1 MHHAVFDGWSVGV
14 FMRDLGAFY
23 GAAAGQADVPLALP
37 ELATRYV
44 DFAAWQRRSLETGVH
59 DAKLDYWRACL
70 ADAEPWLDLP
80 TDHPRPAVA
89 RNVGHTFS
97 VHLSAELT
105 RRIDEFGRAHG
116 ATRFMLL
123 LAVFQL
129 LMGRYAQ
136 TTDVSVGSPV
146 SGRTRPEVEDLV
158 GYFVN
163 TVVLRARWSDDPA
176 FTRFLDRVR
185 ETTLGAYENQDVPFE
200 RVVEEVKPPRDPSRT
215 PLFQVMLAMQ
225 DAAVDPDALPGLR
238 VAERFLPGQTAKFDL
253 TLVWEQQPD
262 ADGGLY
268 GVLEYDTALFEQPT
282 VQRMLDHYVDLL
294 ESALSSPDTPVSRL
308 GLTAAGPAVSEL
320 EQSPIAPTATLH
332 SLFAA
337 SASRWADQPALVQES
352 RSLSYAELDTR
363 SSAVCAALRSRGIR
377 PGDTVAVR
385 MDRDLDWPVALL
397 GILKA
402 GAAYVPV
409 DVRTPQDRFEHICR
423 DAQVR
428 LVLTLADVCDALAEG
443 ADATEPGFED
453 VHPQSLAYILY
464 TSGTTGLPKGVCV
477 SHANL
482 VHTLERV
489 ADRYELGRED
499 RVVQFAAL
507 AFDVAAEELFATLL
521 RGGAVVLP
529 PPGPVLGIGELVA
542 LAKRES
548 VSVLNLPA
556 SYWHEWVSA
565 LATHP
570 VSDCAALRLVIAGS
584 ERVDPGKLALWQ
596 AAVPAGV
603 RWLNGYGPTE
613 TTITATVHEP
623 AAVVGRGAAPAATTA
638 VPIGRPLPGVR
649 AHVLD
654 GALNQVPS
662 GVPGDLYIS
671 GAGVARGY
679 LNDPA
684 RTCCA
689 FLPDPWGP
697 PGSRMYATGD
707 RARRSADGE
716 LEFLGREDDQVKLR
730 GFRIELG
737 EIEAALASWPGVV
750 EAAAAVRD
758 SEAGEP
764 VLVGYVASAGAGSS
778 SDAPSIPD
786 IRAHLGARLP
796 AYMVPSTI
804 ITLDRLP
811 KNERGKIARA
821 ELPAP
826 IRTADTA
833 AGAPPAFAGRHE
845 ELVARIW
852 REVLGLDRVG
862 ADENFFEIGGQSL
875 LIVRVQARLTETLG
889 RSIPVVDLF
898 RFPTVRGLAAHLA
911 AGAGADAGASQPAQ
925 AAGSAGR
932 DRAQAR
938 RARQDGI
945 SQARRN
951 RASKTA
957 TRGD

>member
-1 MHHAVFDGWSVGV
+1 M
-14 FMRDLGAFY
+14 
-23 GAAAGQADVPLALP
+23 
-37 ELATRYV
+37 
-44 DFAAWQRRSLETGVH
+44 
-59 DAKLDYWRACL
+59 DA
-70 ADAEPWLDLP
+70 
-80 TDHPRPAVA
+80 
-89 RNVGHTFS
+89 S
-97 VHLSAELT
+97 
-105 RRIDEFGRAHG
+105 
-116 ATRFMLL
+116 
-123 LAVFQL
+123 
-129 LMGRYAQ
+129 
-136 TTDVSVGSPV
+136 
-146 SGRTRPEVEDLV
+146 
-158 GYFVN
+158 
-163 TVVLRARWSDDPA
+163 
-176 FTRFLDRVR
+176 
-185 ETTLGAYENQDVPFE
+185 
-200 RVVEEVKPPRDPSRT
+200 
-215 PLFQVMLAMQ
+215 
-225 DAAVDPDALPGLR
+225 
-238 VAERFLPGQTAKFDL
+238 
-253 TLVWEQQPD
+253 
-262 ADGGLY
+262 
-268 GVLEYDTALFEQPT
+268 
-282 VQRMLDHYVDLL
+282 
-294 ESALSSPDTPVSRL
+294 ES
-308 GLTAAGPAVSEL
+308 E
-320 EQSPIAPTATLH
+320 
-332 SLFAA
+332 
-337 SASRWADQPALVQES
+337 
-352 RSLSYAELDTR
+352 
-363 SSAVCAALRSRGIR
+363 
-377 PGDTVAVR
+377 
-385 MDRDLDWPVALL
+385 
-397 GILKA
+397 
-402 GAAYVPV
+402 
-409 DVRTPQDRFEHICR
+409 
-423 DAQVR
+423 
-428 LVLTLADVCDALAEG
+428 
-443 ADATEPGFED
+443 FED
-453 VHPQSLAYILY
+453 VHPESLAYILY

-489 ADRYELGRED
+489 ADRYELGPED

-529 PPGPVLGIGELVA
+529 PPGPVLGIGELMA

-570 VSDCAALRLVIAGS
+570 VSDCTALRLVIAGS

-623 AAVVGRGAAPAATTA
+623 SAVVGRGAAPAATTA

-679 LNDPA
+679 LNDSA
-684 RTCCA
+684 RTA
-689 FLPDPWGP
+689 GSFLPDPWGP

-737 EIEAALASWPGVV
+737 EIEAALASCPGVV

-764 VLVGYVASAGAGSS
+764 VLVGYVASAGAGTGSG
-778 SDAPSIPD
+778 APSIPD

-796 AYMVPSTI
+796 SYMVPSTI

-826 IRTADTA
+826 TRKADAA

-911 AGAGADAGASQPAQ
+911 AGAEADAGASQPAP